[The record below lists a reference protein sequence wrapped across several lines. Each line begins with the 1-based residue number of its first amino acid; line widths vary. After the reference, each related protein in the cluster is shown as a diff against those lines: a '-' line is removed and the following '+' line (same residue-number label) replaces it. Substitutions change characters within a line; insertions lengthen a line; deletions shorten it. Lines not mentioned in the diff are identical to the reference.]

1 MSVYYGNFAHFSLLF
16 DGLKYGADIGMG
28 KMG

>member
-1 MSVYYGNFAHFSLLF
+1 MVTLITHFSLLF
-16 DGLKYGADIGMG
+16 DGLKYGADIGLE